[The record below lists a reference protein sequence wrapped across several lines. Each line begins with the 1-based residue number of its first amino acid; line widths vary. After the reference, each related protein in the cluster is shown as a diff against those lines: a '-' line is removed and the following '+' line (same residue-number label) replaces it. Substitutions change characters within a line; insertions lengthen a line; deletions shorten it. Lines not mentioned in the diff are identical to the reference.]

1 MSIYLGYHYIFQ
13 NHSGHLPPATEITTF
28 QHNCSMKPCVITLIH
43 IPSVYP
49 TAKGQNWDWKE
60 AIFRAYIDNEAKAS
74 IELSLREV

>member
-1 MSIYLGYHYIFQ
+1 
-13 NHSGHLPPATEITTF
+13 
-28 QHNCSMKPCVITLIH
+28 MKPCVITLIH

-74 IELSLREV
+74 IELSLREVKYYRNHKLR